1 MRKWRHCKFLH
12 SVRPS
17 PSVPRNTQITLV
29 SSLKDLLLSAPFC
42 TADGH
47 TASNA
52 PDLFLVGVLFQLKV
66 HWQTAS
72 RRCDKVYDRITQRQD
87 HFIPSGTRSA
97 QVFRVSVEQ
106 HTVAPSSISSFPQR
120 VTSTTTGC
128 CTVRLVREM
137 VHGRWGF
144 FDAGLVRASSS
155 AYTST
160 SSGSYAPPLI
170 DFIFVPVDCKHFCQL
185 RFCLV
190 R

>member
-1 MRKWRHCKFLH
+1 MQSGGTTSFQGILESAPSLPRFLHELNAGAASFVEVLACRNSSTRKWRHCKFLH

-17 PSVPRNTQITLV
+17 PSVPRNTQITMV

-97 QVFRVSVEQ
+97 QVFRVSVEH
-106 HTVAPSSISSFPQR
+106 HTVALSSNSSFPQR

-128 CTVRLVREM
+128 CTVRLVRD
-137 VHGRWGF
+137 GSWTLGF
-144 FDAGLVRASSS
+144 L
-155 AYTST
+155 
-160 SSGSYAPPLI
+160 
-170 DFIFVPVDCKHFCQL
+170 
-185 RFCLV
+185 
-190 R
+190 